1 MSLRRLHSRSINHI
15 DNGTHA
21 EHSRSKKF
29 TNKNNPR
36 WMRSLLQNVP
46 LIYGVTCGTGSSDAV
61 SFILLSAGMERIVCE
76 CDCGR
81 QSPPLSLTHLK
92 SKKLSLMSRDENE
105 SLILGPPKENK
116 CFMSSN
122 LSPWRTCA
130 ATKTG
135 PLITC
140 RVCLGRKAGKLG
152 PLSLILHRIYSFH
165 CSWNIQRIARQT
177 QTHFSS
183 PWA

>member
-1 MSLRRLHSRSINHI
+1 MFVQMFLWLLLAALSCPPRTRRQQITYSNHHRPDEIRRRNKNRWTSCKFDNKMSLRRLHSRSINHI

-92 SKKLSLMSRDENE
+92 SKKLS
-105 SLILGPPKENK
+105 
-116 CFMSSN
+116 
-122 LSPWRTCA
+122 
-130 ATKTG
+130 
-135 PLITC
+135 
-140 RVCLGRKAGKLG
+140 
-152 PLSLILHRIYSFH
+152 
-165 CSWNIQRIARQT
+165 
-177 QTHFSS
+177 
-183 PWA
+183 